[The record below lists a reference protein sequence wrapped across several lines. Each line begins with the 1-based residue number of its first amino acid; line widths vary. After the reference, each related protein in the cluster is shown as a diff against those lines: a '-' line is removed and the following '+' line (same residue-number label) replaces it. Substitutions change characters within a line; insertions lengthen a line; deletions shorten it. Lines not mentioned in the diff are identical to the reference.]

1 MDLRLA
7 LFDVDGTLIDSQDVI
22 AAAMD
27 AAFAAIDRATPDR
40 AAVLSIVGLSL
51 PVAVARLAP
60 DLTEAA
66 VDRAVAAYKDAFVA
80 ARAAGGGEAQAPLYP
95 GARAVLDRL
104 SARDG
109 TVMGVA
115 TGKARRG
122 LDHVYAVHGI
132 GGLFATHQTAD
143 LHPSKPHPAMVLAA
157 LEETGVAARDAVMV
171 GDTTFDI
178 AMGRAAGVRTLGVAW
193 GYHPVADL
201 RAAGADRIAADWSE
215 VPGALDDLWGRA

>member
-1 MDLRLA
+1 MDRRLA
-7 LFDVDGTLIDSQDVI
+7 LFDVDGTLIDSQDAIV
-22 AAAMD
+22 AAVGV
-27 AAFAAIDRATPDR
+27 AFAALDR
-40 AAVLSIVGLSL
+40 AAPDRDTVKSVVGLSL
-51 PVAVARLAP
+51 PVALARLAP
-60 DLTEAA
+60 DLSEAG

-80 ARAAGGGEAQAPLYP
+80 ARAAGGGEGAAPLYP
-95 GARAVLDRL
+95 GALAALDRL
-104 SARDG
+104 AARADV
-109 TVMGVA
+109 VMGVA

-122 LDHVYAVHGI
+122 LDHVYATHGI

-157 LEETGVAARDAVMV
+157 LAETGVAARAAVMI

-178 AMGRAAGVRTLGVAW
+178 GMGRAAGVWTLGVAW

-201 RAAGADRIAADWSE
+201 RAAGADQIVADWAE